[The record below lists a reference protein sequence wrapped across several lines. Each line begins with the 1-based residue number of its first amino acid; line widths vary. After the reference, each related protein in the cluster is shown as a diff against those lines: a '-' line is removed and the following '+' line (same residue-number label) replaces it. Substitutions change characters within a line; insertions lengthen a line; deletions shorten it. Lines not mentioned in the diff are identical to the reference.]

1 MAPFPLAL
9 ADFLGHWG
17 SYIVYLVIGI
27 GFGAVLE
34 MSGFGK
40 STKLAA
46 QFYFKD
52 LTVLKV
58 MFGAIVTAMI
68 LIFLASGLGLLDY
81 NLVWVNPTYLWPGI
95 VGGLV
100 MGVGFI
106 VGGFC
111 PGTSLVAAATA
122 KIDGIFFVLGAFFG
136 IFLFGETV
144 EMFEGFWNSSDLG
157 RYTLPD
163 LFGISTGATVLIIAL
178 GALFAFWGA
187 EQLERMLGDK
197 DAAKTPRWRYGAAGA
212 VVFVAIAGVVVG
224 QPTHEDR
231 WNAIADEKE
240 ALLRDRTVLI
250 HPGELLSL
258 IHVDKLNPIMLDVR
272 GEADYNLFHIL
283 DARHVPTDTLLDIVP
298 ELVNEPANTV
308 VVVMSND
315 ETAATEAWKTLA
327 AESVPNVY
335 ILSGG
340 INQWIDTFSRGEFQF
355 RAAFTVIQD
364 DQLSYAFD
372 GALGARYPAS
382 APNPE
387 AFQLMFTPQVRLELK
402 RAPSSGG
409 CG

>member
-122 KIDGIFFVLGAFFG
+122 KLDGIFFVLGVFFG

-144 EMFEGFWNSSDLG
+144 EVFESFWHSSDMG
-157 RYTLPD
+157 RYTLPEV
-163 LFGISTGATVLIIAL
+163 FGISTGVMVLIIAL
-178 GALFAFWGA
+178 GALFAFFGA
-187 EQLERMLGDK
+187 EQLERIFGDK
-197 DAAKTPRWRYGAAGA
+197 DPTKAPRWRYGAAGA
-212 VVFVAIAGVVVG
+212 VVFVAIAGVVIG

-231 WNAIADEKE
+231 WNAIAEEKE
-240 ALLRDRTVLI
+240 ALLSDRTVQI

-258 IHVDKLNPIMLDVR
+258 IHDDKLNPVMLDVR

-283 DARHVPTDTLLDIVP
+283 DAQHVPMDELLDLVP

-308 VVVMSND
+308 IVVMSND
-315 ETAATEAWKTLA
+315 ETAATEAWKTLV
-327 AESVPNVY
+327 AESVPNIY
-335 ILSGG
+335 ILGGG
-340 INQWIDTFSRGEFQF
+340 INQWIATYSHGEFQTQ
-355 RAAFTVIQD
+355 AAFSVIPD
-364 DQLSYAFD
+364 DQLRYAFD
-372 GALGARYPAS
+372 AALGDRYAAA
-382 APNPE
+382 APHPE
-387 AFQLMFTPQVRLELK
+387 AHALVYLLQVRLELK